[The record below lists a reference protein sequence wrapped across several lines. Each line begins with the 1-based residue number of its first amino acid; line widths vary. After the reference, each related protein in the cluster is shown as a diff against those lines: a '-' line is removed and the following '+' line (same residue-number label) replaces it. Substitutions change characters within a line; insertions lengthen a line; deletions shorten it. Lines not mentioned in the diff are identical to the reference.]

1 MKRRSSKHVSDPFEV
16 KWILELGG
24 RFSSE
29 NRARKAERVAHK
41 AALLHGLASM
51 APLRH

>member
-1 MKRRSSKHVSDPFEV
+1 MKSRSNKRASNPFEV

-29 NRARKAERVAHK
+29 NRPRKAERVAHK
-41 AALLHGLASM
+41 A
-51 APLRH
+51 PLRH